1 MRQKH
6 SVGNKNKIAKFS
18 GSSKNCIHIR
28 GKIFPL
34 NFNYL
39 NLNLAESINCNW
51 PGWQKL
57 KLSLKFS
64 NRLYP
69 QIFFLR
75 SSKPHFAIA
84 GFQLHTEIFVE
95 NRKSAKIH
103 SGKSFECACFLFA
116 STICIFNFPLRLY
129 RR

>member
-1 MRQKH
+1 MGRRAQKTQRGKQE
-6 SVGNKNKIAKFS
+6 SNSKVLAKFS
-18 GSSKNCIHIR
+18 GFSKNCIHIR

-34 NFNYL
+34 KFNYL

-51 PGWQKL
+51 PGRQTL

-69 QIFFLR
+69 QIFFLQ

-84 GFQLHTEIFVE
+84 GFQLQLHQTNIC
-95 NRKSAKIH
+95 RKS
-103 SGKSFECACFLFA
+103 
-116 STICIFNFPLRLY
+116 
-129 RR
+129 